1 MALSLDLNMS
11 KYCVRKV
18 NIYKETLFI
27 TQHTPCRVFFSS
39 YNIEKFPYT
48 PAPKPTPAKSVGQ
61 MILPG
66 VFIYSNSPMLVGL

>member
-1 MALSLDLNMS
+1 MGSVHIVITDSQMALSLDLNMS

-18 NIYKETLFI
+18 NIYKKTLFI

-48 PAPKPTPAKSVGQ
+48 PPPPPPNPLQLNQWVK
-61 MILPG
+61 
-66 VFIYSNSPMLVGL
+66 